1 MQFEK
6 KLMFD
11 VVNLLV
17 GFLLQAHR
25 EGGRGCFM
33 PHRSKL
39 WPGPGHNLEVKIK
52 VPLAVTHLCVC
63 DICCTHLT
71 HPRWGAVCCQE
82 PFGGLVI

>member
-39 WPGPGHNLEVKIK
+39 WPGPGHNL
-52 VPLAVTHLCVC
+52 
-63 DICCTHLT
+63 
-71 HPRWGAVCCQE
+71 G
-82 PFGGLVI
+82 